1 MPLIKDPTKRAKA
14 KKALRV
20 VAAISTSGGSE
31 VARAKMKIAQKAAG
45 AVVDKMQKKD
55 GGTIRKKKTYGG
67 MAKKKMMAGGM
78 AKKKMMAGGRTMY
91 KDGGAMPKAK
101 PC

>member
-1 MPLIKDPTKRAKA
+1 MKPIIKDPKKRAKA

-45 AVVDKMQKKD
+45 AVVDKMQKKN
-55 GGTIRKKKTYGG
+55 GGIVFFFECSFP
-67 MAKKKMMAGGM
+67 MFV
-78 AKKKMMAGGRTMY
+78 
-91 KDGGAMPKAK
+91 PSLSW
-101 PC
+101 

>member
-1 MPLIKDPTKRAKA
+1 MPIIKDPKKRAKA

-31 VARAKMKIAQKAAG
+31 VTRAKMKIAQKAAG
-45 AVVDKMQKKD
+45 AVVDKIQKKD
-55 GGTIRKKKTYGG
+55 GGIARKEMTYGG
-67 MAKKKMMAGGM
+67 MAKKKMM
-78 AKKKMMAGGRTMY
+78 KGGRMMY

>member
-1 MPLIKDPTKRAKA
+1 MKPIIKDPKKRAKA

-45 AVVDKMQKKD
+45 AVVDKMQKKN
-55 GGTIRKKKTYGG
+55 GG
-67 MAKKKMMAGGM
+67 MAKK
-78 AKKKMMAGGRTMY
+78 RTMY
-91 KDGGAMPKAK
+91 KDGGMTKAK